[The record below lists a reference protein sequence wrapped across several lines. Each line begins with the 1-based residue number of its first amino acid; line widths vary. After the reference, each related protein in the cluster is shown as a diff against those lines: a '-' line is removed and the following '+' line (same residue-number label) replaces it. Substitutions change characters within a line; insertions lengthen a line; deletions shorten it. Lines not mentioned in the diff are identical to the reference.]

1 MAHILNVRILLG
13 CTEAEA
19 TDGLN
24 DIFRGAAP
32 HNGEPWV
39 VDWAYGKVEP
49 LPAEIVDA
57 IADGTYEEGDFV

>member
-1 MAHILNVRILLG
+1 MAHILNVRILLN

-24 DIFRGAAP
+24 DMFRSATP

-39 VDWAYGKVEP
+39 VDWAYGKVAP
-49 LPAEIVDA
+49 LPAEIEDA
-57 IADGTYEEGDFV
+57 IADGTYEEGAFT